1 MTLTLPTG
9 QAKQSAGTVV
19 SVPPTPLTR
28 RPIHTD
34 AVMLDAARGVFAT
47 GGYDGASMNAIAT
60 AAGVTKPTL
69 YGRFGSKRG
78 LYEQAVRRD
87 ADALVEHLFAAYSA
101 VADAPVPVMVDASMG
116 AYLAFFV
123 AEPDAYGLLFASGR
137 AEPAVAMADR
147 VLDTVTDRLA
157 EVVTAVLS
165 RRGGS
170 SARGARLL
178 AAMLLGIAHHG
189 TAVVLRDP
197 DADAAQAQALATQLA
212 LSGLRGLP
220 LGILAQPA

>member
-1 MTLTLPTG
+1 
-9 QAKQSAGTVV
+9 
-19 SVPPTPLTR
+19 VPPTPLTR
-28 RPIHTD
+28 RPIHSD
-34 AVMLDAARGVFAT
+34 ALMLDAARGVFAA
-47 GGYDGASMNAIAT
+47 GGYEGASMNAIAA

-78 LYEQAVRRD
+78 LYEHAVRRD

-101 VADAPVPVMVDASMG
+101 VADAPVPVMVDASMA
-116 AYLAFFV
+116 AYFAFFV

-137 AEPAVAMADR
+137 SEPAVVMAER

-157 EVVTAVLS
+157 DVVAAVLS
-165 RRGGS
+165 RRGGG
-170 SARGARLL
+170 SARGSRLL

-189 TAVVLRDP
+189 TGVVLRDP
-197 DADAAQAQALATQLA
+197 DADPAQAHRLAARLA

-220 LGILAQPA
+220 LDVLAPAP